1 MRRVIVAATC
11 LAAIALGTGASCP
24 PSTVVSDVT
33 IGLQAAIC
41 VLNTY
46 SADIAGG
53 KSEVNAIEDCVLKCG
68 VSAAQAGGV
77 LEAHKAALV
86 KEGAVK

>member
-1 MRRVIVAATC
+1 MKKF
-11 LAAIALGTGASCP
+11 LAASCFLALGTGASCP

-41 VLNTY
+41 VLATY

-77 LEAHKAALV
+77 LAEHKKAMLAEC
-86 KEGAVK
+86 KAK